1 MYTEIKILARDKD
14 YNCAV
19 HSKIQTYDPY
29 NNLLKSQKYISRCQE
44 TGLNPILFDLWQQ
57 KRCSCG
63 NRLCNMWRHVTYIQT
78 KLLLYFA
85 KKYKKCQIDNIIEK
99 TWGVVRASASQL
111 GDLVS
116 FHQHF
121 TREFFARTSFRQL
134 FCSYIEKAAETTFV
148 RKIHTWNV
156 DEIEP

>member
-14 YNCAV
+14 YNCGV
-19 HSKIQTYDPY
+19 HSKIQTHDLY

-63 NRLCNMWRHVTYIQT
+63 NRLCKMWRHVTYIQT

-99 TWGVVRASASQL
+99 TWGVVVRASASEL
-111 GDLVS
+111 GDLLS
-116 FHQHF
+116 ISSTFY
-121 TREFFARTSFRQL
+121 ARIFRTNII
-134 FCSYIEKAAETTFV
+134 SAAFL
-148 RKIHTWNV
+148 
-156 DEIEP
+156 